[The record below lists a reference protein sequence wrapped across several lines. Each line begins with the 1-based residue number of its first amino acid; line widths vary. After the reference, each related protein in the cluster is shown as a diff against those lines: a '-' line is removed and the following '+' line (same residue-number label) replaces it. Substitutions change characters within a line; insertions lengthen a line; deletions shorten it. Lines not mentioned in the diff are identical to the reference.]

1 MPSMYS
7 KKNIVQYGNLA
18 KRLDSKVEKTC
29 SWILRM
35 RLKIWV
41 LVCSGCHN
49 YIPSTGWT
57 KPQKSIPHPSGG
69 WKAKTK
75 VLAGLV
81 FGPLFLLWGWS
92 SSHCILSPPFVG
104 SGWDSH
110 RVKKKQKARE
120 QELSCLFL
128 FIWHKCYWIKAP
140 LLWLHLAFIASL

>member
-69 WKAKTK
+69 WMSKTK
-75 VLAGLV
+75 MLVGLV
-81 FGPLFLLWGWS
+81 S
-92 SSHCILSPPFVG
+92 SV
-104 SGWDSH
+104 
-110 RVKKKQKARE
+110 
-120 QELSCLFL
+120 
-128 FIWHKCYWIKAP
+128 
-140 LLWLHLAFIASL
+140 ASLLAYGHLLPVFHLVCLCVSVLIFSSYDDTSHTGLGLIHVTSFYLVCVGLVMSDSLWPHGL